1 LATLAA
7 ATSDA
12 YKQQSILTA
21 PPGRLVVM
29 LYDGCI
35 RFLFQSAYAMRQ
47 GDRTVSLQRMRKAEA
62 IIDELRVTL
71 DHDKGGEI
79 ASNLDAIYG
88 FGRSHLLK
96 AWADQD
102 ADKIDD
108 VSRLIG
114 ELRDAWAQIATH
126 EAAAA

>member
-35 RFLFQSAYAMRQ
+35 RFLFQAAYAMRQ
-47 GDRTVSLQRMRKAEA
+47 GDRKVSLQRMRKAEA

-79 ASNLDAIYG
+79 ATNLDQIYG
-88 FGRSHLLK
+88 FSRSHLLK

-102 ADKIDD
+102 ADKIDE
-108 VSRLIG
+108 VSRLMT
-114 ELRDAWAQIATH
+114 ELRDAWAQIAAR
-126 EAAAA
+126 EVVAA